1 MITPRTS
8 LQAGYLMVVVLVF
21 SGIFLTIL
29 TSFVVFVVTQSRLIE
44 QKIAFEQ
51 AGQIA
56 EAGLDYM
63 KWYLAH
69 YPNATTT
76 TITNAYN
83 DPESGA
89 IGQYTITATSTTFC
103 GAVASLNI
111 TSVGYTDEFTNV
123 RRTISARYARP
134 NVAEYSFIL
143 NDNVWAGPDRIINGP
158 YHSNGGIRM
167 DARHNSSVTS
177 AQNTWNCTSGF
188 GCTPSGS
195 RAGVFTTSGNATP
208 ALFDYPQGT
217 ISFTDLTVDL
227 GAMEQRAL
235 TGGGIFLPKAP
246 NGDDGYRITFNGDN
260 TVTIRRVQTT
270 YSYWGQTTENGWQ
283 LEDNVINTLRTGT
296 DTRTINPNCP
306 LIVAQ
311 DRVWLSGVVNGKV
324 AIAASHATST
334 FNPSIIIQDNITY
347 SSATTSGL
355 VAIAE
360 RDVLLGVDVPTNL
373 NINGIFIAQ
382 TGRYGRN
389 FYCDNT
395 AYCSFSQLMPNNNPN
410 LRQFVIRN
418 SETHNG
424 TIVSNGRVGTQW
436 VSGSVTSS
444 GFLNRFT
451 SYDRNLIDN
460 PPPFIPTVSDVY
472 QYSDWRDAN

>member
-1 MITPRTS
+1 
-8 LQAGYLMVVVLVF
+8 MVVVLIF

-29 TSFVVFVVTQSRLIE
+29 TSFVVFVVTQSRLID

-51 AGQIA
+51 SGQIA

-76 TITNAYN
+76 ALSRSYS
-83 DPESGA
+83 DPETGV
-89 IGQYTITATSTTFC
+89 IGQYNISVASTTFC
-103 GAVASLNI
+103 GAVASLTI
-111 TSVGYTDEFTNV
+111 TSVGFTDDFPNV

-177 AQNTWNCTSGF
+177 AQNTWNCTSSF
-188 GCTPSGS
+188 GCSPAGN

-246 NGDDGYRITFNGDN
+246 SGDDGYRITLNSNN
-260 TVTIRRVQTT
+260 TVTIERVQTT
-270 YSYWGQTTENGWQ
+270 HTYWGNTTENNWQ
-283 LEDNVINTLRTGT
+283 LEDNAINTIRNGT
-296 DTRTINPNCP
+296 DIRTINPTCP

-311 DRVWLSGVVNGKV
+311 DRIWLRGVVNGKV
-324 AIAASHATST
+324 AVAASHATST

-347 SSATTSGL
+347 TSATSSGL
-355 VAIAE
+355 LAIAE
-360 RDVLLGVDVPTNL
+360 RDVLLGVDVPTDL
-373 NINGIFIAQ
+373 TINGIFIAQ

-389 FYCDNT
+389 FYCGVVSSNC
-395 AYCSFSQLMPNNNPN
+395 ASSQLMPNSNPN
-410 LRQFVIRN
+410 LRQFVTRN

-436 VSGSVTSS
+436 TSGGVTTS
-444 GFLNRFT
+444 GFLNRYT